1 MPYADIV
8 FEKSAGVAT
17 IALNR
22 PKVLNA
28 FRTQTIIEM
37 IEALED
43 AGKDPEV
50 GAIVITGAGERAFC
64 VGGDIAEMRDLTP
77 ETGRVFLRRFT
88 DLLWRIREAPVPV
101 IAAVRGYCLGGGNEI
116 NVACDLTV
124 AAESAIFGQVGPT
137 VGSAPIFGGA
147 QFLPGTVGEKRAR
160 EAERF
165 GWCNKVVPDD
175 QFDVQLQAWTD
186 RILELS
192 PQALRASKVSLN
204 YASDC
209 LYGSFSSAIER
220 LTAIYATEEFREG
233 MTAFL
238 EKRKPDFARFRHQVT
253 SRPDAGLSGPAHH
266 QPSKRRRH
274 HAHIRHRRHWIHRCY
289 GRQAA
294 SRRRAPG
301 PRARPA
307 WVRYQADRWADHR
320 AD

>member
-77 ETGRVFLRRFT
+77 QTGRVFLRRFT

-137 VGSAPIFGGA
+137 VGSAPIFGGS
-147 QFLPGTVGEKRAR
+147 QFLPGIVGEKRAR
-160 EAERF
+160 EIILLCLRYSAEEAERF
-165 GWCNKVVPDD
+165 GWCNRVVPDTE
-175 QFDVQLQAWTD
+175 FEVELKKWTD

-192 PQALRASKVSLN
+192 PQALRVSKLSLN
-204 YASDC
+204 YASNGQ
-209 LYGSFSSAIER
+209 YGSFNNAIEL
-220 LTAIYATEEFREG
+220 LTGLYGTDEFREG

-238 EKRKPDFARFRHQVT
+238 EKRKPDFGRFRQ
-253 SRPDAGLSGPAHH
+253 
-266 QPSKRRRH
+266 
-274 HAHIRHRRHWIHRCY
+274 
-289 GRQAA
+289 
-294 SRRRAPG
+294 
-301 PRARPA
+301 
-307 WVRYQADRWADHR
+307 
-320 AD
+320 